1 MLLNVAQP
9 VVGENGAVKEISSSR
24 CVEGRVGLWHS
35 ADPRRHRDGV
45 IDRTFDLP
53 PAAWSF
59 GFPPLLWFLKLDISQ
74 KLKPIMVSGA
84 AQYLFVIGRVGLMV
98 ALDGEPVA
106 FV

>member
-1 MLLNVAQP
+1 MPSKRFLLLVAKARLVSGTQRIP
-9 VVGENGAVKEISSSR
+9 DGTEMVSLI
-24 CVEGRVGLWHS
+24 GLLIC
-35 ADPRRHRDGV
+35 RR
-45 IDRTFDLP
+45 LEL
-53 PAAWSF
+53 WSF

-84 AQYLFVIGRVGLMV
+84 AQYLFVIGRVGWMV

>member
-1 MLLNVAQP
+1 MVSGTQRIPDGTEMVSLIGLL
-9 VVGENGAVKEISSSR
+9 I
-24 CVEGRVGLWHS
+24 C
-35 ADPRRHRDGV
+35 RRLDFLG
-45 IDRTFDLP
+45 
-53 PAAWSF
+53 SF

>member
-1 MLLNVAQP
+1 MPSKRFLLLVARARLVSGTQRIP
-9 VVGENGAVKEISSSR
+9 DGTEMVSLI
-24 CVEGRVGLWHS
+24 GLLIC
-35 ADPRRHRDGV
+35 RR
-45 IDRTFDLP
+45 LEL
-53 PAAWSF
+53 WSF